1 MQRGAGRRR
10 ARRDRLRDTLT
21 GGRGSCICLAMA
33 MPDRNTSE
41 QMSHVAMA
49 ALAGVVV
56 VTAALTLMYVS
67 RHAHQHPGAVLV
79 VLIGVPAL
87 IALIAVIAMRR
98 RPQRSAD

>member
-1 MQRGAGRRR
+1 MT
-10 ARRDRLRDTLT
+10 D
-21 GGRGSCICLAMA
+21 S
-33 MPDRNTSE
+33 NKSE

-87 IALIAVIAMRR
+87 IAMIAVLAMRR
-98 RPQRSAD
+98 RPERGPD